1 MGNLA
6 AVQRATFCN
15 VGERR
20 AGLGRVARHAAGQRE
35 QQPAAAAADALASR
49 KASHV
54 PQRSLRADV
63 RMLEKRCGKQAFL
76 QGNTPLL
83 AEEESRLF
91 TDVNLEDEEE

>member
-35 QQPAAAAADALASR
+35 QQPAAADALASR

-91 TDVNLEDEEE
+91 TDVNLKDEEE